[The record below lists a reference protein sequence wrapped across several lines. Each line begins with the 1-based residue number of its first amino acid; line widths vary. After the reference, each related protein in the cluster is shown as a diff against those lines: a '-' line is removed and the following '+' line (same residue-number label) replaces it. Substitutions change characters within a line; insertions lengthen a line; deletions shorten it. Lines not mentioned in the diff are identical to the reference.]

1 MPFCPECRK
10 SYEDGVVLCRD
21 CRAPLVAELPR
32 EGQEDDL
39 FVDLRDVPDAVTGAM
54 WQGALESQG
63 VHAVIRSH
71 ALPAYGDVLRDW
83 STKAWGS
90 LLVPREEF
98 AEARA
103 VMEDFLAT
111 AAEKAPEAD
120 QAQEGE
126 APETPEA
133 AE

>member
-10 SYEDGVVLCRD
+10 SYDAGVVLCRD
-21 CRAPLVAELPR
+21 CRAALVAELAPGD
-32 EGQEDDL
+32 EGNP
-39 FVDLRDVPDAVTGAM
+39 FVVLCDVPDAVTGAM
-54 WQGALESQG
+54 WKGALDSQG
-63 VHAVIRSH
+63 IHAEIHSN
-71 ALPAYGDVLRDW
+71 ALPAYGQVLRDW
-83 STKAWGS
+83 SAQAWGT
-90 LLVPREEF
+90 LVVPRGEF
-98 AEARA
+98 EEARA
-103 VMEDFLAT
+103 VLEDFLAT